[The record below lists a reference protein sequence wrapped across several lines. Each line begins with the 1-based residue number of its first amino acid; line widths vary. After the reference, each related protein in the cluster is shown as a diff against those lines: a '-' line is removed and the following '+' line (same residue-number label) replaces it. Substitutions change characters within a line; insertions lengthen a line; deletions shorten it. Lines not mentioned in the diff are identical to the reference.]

1 VPELRP
7 SRGGGVARSIG
18 EGRVKP
24 LLSNSG
30 YTPPA
35 VYINALLGLFAME
48 PNHYLALDFGGYL
61 YGMFFA
67 GGFMM
72 GSYGIY
78 AAIKS
83 TKGIYPPLVIVS
95 LIVGYLWWTGDIEY
109 LIPDLTW
116 G

>member
-1 VPELRP
+1 MRP

-18 EGRVKP
+18 ARCVKR
-24 LLSNSG
+24 LLSKRR

-35 VYINALLGLFAME
+35 VYKIILLGVFAME
-48 PNHYLALDFGGYL
+48 PNHYIALDFGGYL

-67 GGFMM
+67 GAFMM
-72 GSYGIY
+72 GSYGIV

-95 LIVGYLWWTGDIEY
+95 LIVGYLWWNGDIEY
-109 LIPDLTW
+109 LIPDLAW
-116 G
+116 R